1 MNIHV
6 TIIEDEERFSQDLTE
21 KIRNWFHA
29 HHLEVAVKWYPS
41 SHHIF
46 FTSSYLTTDVYF
58 LDISLKEENGV
69 DIAKK
74 LRAHNYKG
82 HIIFLTGFQ
91 EYVFEG
97 YSVRA
102 LDYLLKPIDP
112 VKLDRDL
119 EMIAEE
125 LSDQNYMVRTRSE
138 MYKIPYKEILYISSS
153 NHSIEIITEKE
164 KFRQMISL
172 REVLSHL
179 PAYFQQCH
187 RTIIIINMKKVTC
200 LTDNWVVLNGKEEL
214 PVGKKYLEKIRSTF
228 LSQ

>member
-1 MNIHV
+1 MNVHV
-6 TIIEDEERFSQDLTE
+6 TIIEDEESFAQDLTE
-21 KIRNWFHA
+21 KIKNWFQA
-29 HHLEVAVKWYPS
+29 HHQEAIVKWYSS
-41 SHHIF
+41 SHPVF
-46 FTSSYLTTDVYF
+46 FTNSYLTTDVYF

-74 LRAHNYKG
+74 LRTNNYKG

-119 EMIAEE
+119 KLITEE

-138 MYKIPYKEILYISSS
+138 MYKIPYKEILYISSN
-153 NHSIEIITEKE
+153 NHSIEIVTEKE

-172 REVLSHL
+172 REVLAHL
-179 PAYFQQCH
+179 PAYFLQCH
-187 RTIIIINMKKVTC
+187 RTIIVNMKAVIS
-200 LTDNWVVLNGKEEL
+200 LTDNWIILSGKEEL
-214 PVGKKYLEKIRSTF
+214 PVGKKYLEQIRSTF
-228 LSQ
+228 LTQ

>member
-1 MNIHV
+1 MNVHV
-6 TIIEDEERFSQDLTE
+6 TIIEDEESFAQDLTE
-21 KIRNWFHA
+21 KIKNWFQA
-29 HHLEVAVKWYPS
+29 HHQEAIVKWYSS
-41 SHHIF
+41 SHPVF
-46 FTSSYLTTDVYF
+46 FTNSYLTTDVYF

-74 LRAHNYKG
+74 LRTNNYKG

-119 EMIAEE
+119 KLITEE
-125 LSDQNYMVRTRSE
+125 FSDQNYMVRTRSE
-138 MYKIPYKEILYISSS
+138 MYKIPYKEILYISSN
-153 NHSIEIITEKE
+153 NHSIEIVTEKE

-172 REVLSHL
+172 REVLAHL
-179 PAYFQQCH
+179 PAYFLQCH
-187 RTIIIINMKKVTC
+187 RTIIVNMKAVIS
-200 LTDNWVVLNGKEEL
+200 LTDNWIILSGKEEL
-214 PVGKKYLEKIRSTF
+214 PVGKKYLEQIRSTF
-228 LSQ
+228 LTQ

>member
-6 TIIEDEERFSQDLTE
+6 TIIEDEEIFAQDLTE
-21 KIRNWFHA
+21 KIKNWFQA
-29 HHLEVAVKWYPS
+29 HHQEATVKWYPS

-46 FTSSYLTTDVYF
+46 FTNSYLAADVYF
-58 LDISLKEENGV
+58 LDISLRGENGV
-69 DIAKK
+69 DIARK
-74 LRAHNYKG
+74 LREHNYKG

-112 VKLDRDL
+112 VKLDRNL
-119 EMIAEE
+119 KLITEE

-153 NHSIEIITEKE
+153 NHSIEIVTENE
-164 KFRQMISL
+164 NFRQTISL
-172 REVLSHL
+172 REVLAHL

-187 RTIIIINMKKVTC
+187 RTIIVNIKAVTSLSDNRIIV
-200 LTDNWVVLNGKEEL
+200 NGKEEL
-214 PVGKKYLEKIRSTF
+214 PVGKKYLEQIRRAF
-228 LSQ
+228 LAQ

>member
-1 MNIHV
+1 M
-6 TIIEDEERFSQDLTE
+6 
-21 KIRNWFHA
+21 
-29 HHLEVAVKWYPS
+29 KWYSS
-41 SHHIF
+41 SHPVF
-46 FTSSYLTTDVYF
+46 FTNSYLATDVYF

-74 LRAHNYKG
+74 LRTNNYKG

-119 EMIAEE
+119 KLITEE

-138 MYKIPYKEILYISSS
+138 MYKIPYKEILYISSN
-153 NHSIEIITEKE
+153 NHSIEIVTEKE

-172 REVLSHL
+172 REVLAHL
-179 PAYFQQCH
+179 PAYFLQCH
-187 RTIIIINMKKVTC
+187 RTIIVNMKAVIS
-200 LTDNWVVLNGKEEL
+200 LTDNWIILNGKEEL
-214 PVGKKYLEKIRSTF
+214 PVGKKYLEQIRSTF
-228 LSQ
+228 LTQ

>member
-1 MNIHV
+1 
-6 TIIEDEERFSQDLTE
+6 
-21 KIRNWFHA
+21 
-29 HHLEVAVKWYPS
+29 
-41 SHHIF
+41 
-46 FTSSYLTTDVYF
+46 
-58 LDISLKEENGV
+58 
-69 DIAKK
+69 
-74 LRAHNYKG
+74 
-82 HIIFLTGFQ
+82 
-91 EYVFEG
+91 
-97 YSVRA
+97 
-102 LDYLLKPIDP
+102 
-112 VKLDRDL
+112 
-119 EMIAEE
+119 
-125 LSDQNYMVRTRSE
+125 MVRTRSE

-187 RTIIIINMKKVTC
+187 RTIIINMKKVTC

>member
-6 TIIEDEERFSQDLTE
+6 TIIEDEERFAQDLTE

-46 FTSSYLTTDVYF
+46 FTSSYLATDVYF

-102 LDYLLKPIDP
+102 LDYLLKPIDS

-187 RTIIIINMKKVTC
+187 RTIIINMKKVTC

-214 PVGKKYLEKIRSTF
+214 PVGKKYLEKIRSAF